1 MDCKSRTKPLAV
13 GVAVR
18 CNPPRDCCAT
28 PRLSPAYF
36 RTVCRFSRNRTQTA
50 QRNLNPASLVEEELH
65 VRKRS
70 AHAATG
76 AVFRSCARR
85 SGLYARFRCCRH
97 TGRFFGYCWQR
108 KEQCNIA
115 SGSAGAAVFHPSFKD
130 TSAML
135 QSSFSI
141 DHSHLAPAFRVTMP
155 EIFFF
160 ASFTVRREIRLSA
173 AARMIS
179 SQ

>member
-1 MDCKSRTKPLAV
+1 MRSALPSAVTRRGIAVHPSAFSCLFSYRVPILAKQDANRKKELESCESCRRRVSRQKNVRTRRHRRRIPLLCAAV
-13 GVAVR
+13 GV
-18 CNPPRDCCAT
+18 
-28 PRLSPAYF
+28 
-36 RTVCRFSRNRTQTA
+36 VCPIP
-50 QRNLNPASLVEEELH
+50 LL
-65 VRKRS
+65 S
-70 AHAATG
+70 AHG
-76 AVFRSCARR
+76 A
-85 SGLYARFRCCRH
+85 
-97 TGRFFGYCWQR
+97 FFGYCRQK

-115 SGSAGAAVFHPSFKD
+115 SGSAGAAVFYPSFKD

-160 ASFTVRREIRLSA
+160 ASFTVRREICLSA